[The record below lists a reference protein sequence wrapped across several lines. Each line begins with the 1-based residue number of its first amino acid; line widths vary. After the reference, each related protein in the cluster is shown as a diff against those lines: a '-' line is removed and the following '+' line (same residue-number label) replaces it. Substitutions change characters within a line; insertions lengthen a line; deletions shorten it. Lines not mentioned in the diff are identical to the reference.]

1 MLIRQRKQNQYS
13 KVKYIGYIQNS
24 NLVLYPLSTIAFYFF
39 YYQGRDSTKK
49 LLLFR
54 QLEDYYN
61 LYVFPSSVKVPRQ
74 LLSYYMQFNQNKKM
88 FQVVGI
94 YLKEKTYS
102 AYKQSVQYIELSSIK
117 ETQIR
122 QARCQ
127 NIDIIIGPYL
137 SYLPYTFIQLI
148 TSFLKEGKGYFLPC
162 VWEVLEEALYL
173 KIQPNIDIQLRYIE
187 AYYLDRAK
195 NKVIQLNLIGLGFL
209 YLLYTLRVIILQDL
223 VVLYREF
230 LPLQLPQD
238 IIYIINY
245 SKTQLQQ

>member
-1 MLIRQRKQNQYS
+1 M
-13 KVKYIGYIQNS
+13 QNS

-61 LYVFPSSVKVPRQ
+61 LYIFPSSIKVPRQ
-74 LLSYYMQFNQNKKM
+74 LLSYYMQFNQNKKI

-102 AYKQSVQYIELSSIK
+102 TYKQSVQHTELSSIK

-122 QARCQ
+122 QARYQ
-127 NIDIIIGPYL
+127 NIDIIIGAYL

-148 TSFLKEGKGYFLPC
+148 TSFLKEGKGYFLPHAR
-162 VWEVLEEALYL
+162 ELLDKALCS
-173 KIQPNIDIQLRYIE
+173 KIQP
-187 AYYLDRAK
+187 
-195 NKVIQLNLIGLGFL
+195 KVDMWL
-209 YLLYTLRVIILQDL
+209 
-223 VVLYREF
+223 
-230 LPLQLPQD
+230 
-238 IIYIINY
+238 
-245 SKTQLQQ
+245 